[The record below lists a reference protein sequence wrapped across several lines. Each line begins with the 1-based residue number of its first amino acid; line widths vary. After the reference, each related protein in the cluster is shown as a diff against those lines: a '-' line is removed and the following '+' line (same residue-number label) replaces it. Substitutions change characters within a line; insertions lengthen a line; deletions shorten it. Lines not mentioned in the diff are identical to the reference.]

1 MELELNHSP
10 SFIWILFITLFLY
23 GIGAIFLLSIFN
35 ILLLLHYSYMELER
49 SNIASK
55 SGCSLDYILPIW
67 NWSSCTVFSPSCSF
81 PITLFLYG
89 IGATIFYCFI
99 NVYNI
104 ELHYSYMEL
113 EQINL
118 PCNPSSK
125 SITLFLYGI
134 GAYIFI
140 IDNWH
145 LFTITLFLYGIGAWI
160 EWIKLLEEIIYYIIP
175 IWNWSK

>member
-1 MELELNHSP
+1 MELELEVLFFLLCSLLNYIIPIWNWSLSP
-10 SFIWILFITLFLY
+10 SL
-23 GIGAIFLLSIFN
+23 A
-35 ILLLLHYSYMELER
+35 LHQSFVY
-49 SNIASK
+49 
-55 SGCSLDYILPIW
+55 YIIPIW